1 MTEVLLTIIILAILA
16 YHAWYVQ
23 EHDKQTKL
31 LTKAVL
37 SKDLT
42 ELNKSEIIEK
52 TPAIS
57 KKQEE
62 ELIPFDELSDKQF
75 DKIIKQ
81 EK

>member
-1 MTEVLLTIIILAILA
+1 MTEVLLTIIILAILV

-23 EHDKQTKL
+23 EHDKQVKL

-42 ELNKSEIIEK
+42 ELNNSEIIEK
-52 TPAIS
+52 TPATI
-57 KKQEE
+57 KKEE
-62 ELIPFDELSDKQF
+62 DLIPFEELSDKQF
-75 DKIIKQ
+75 EKLIKQ

>member
-1 MTEVLLTIIILAILA
+1 MTEILLTIIILALLA
-16 YHAWYVQ
+16 YHAWYVW

-75 DKIIKQ
+75 EKLIKQ

>member
-1 MTEVLLTIIILAILA
+1 MTEILLTIIILALLA

-42 ELNKSEIIEK
+42 ELNNSEIIEK

-57 KKQEE
+57 KKEDI
-62 ELIPFDELSDKQF
+62 LIPIEELSDKQF
-75 DKIIKQ
+75 DKLIKQ